1 MTKLMA
7 ASDPPTDVGGARPLP
22 RWRLYRRG
30 LLLQEEPGLPSEAVL
45 ATFAQHPKHE
55 HGLTKAAVRRRRRST
70 NFPTGYY
77 LQHLPP
83 APHTLTTASRRGC

>member
-55 HGLTKAAVRRRRRST
+55 HGLTKAAVRRSSI
-70 NFPTGYY
+70 NLSTGYH
-77 LQHLPP
+77 LQHLHP
-83 APHTLTTASRRGC
+83 APYAHYC